1 MEAIQEA
8 EKGNLD
14 AALTLM
20 SKAIALTPKRAS
32 CFNNRA
38 QIHRFGSNIP
48 KAMEDLNQAINLG
61 EGQGRSA
68 CQAFCQ
74 RGKYLRP
81 FFTKNSHFSEKSP
94 FFSVLS
100 YKITL
105 PYLH

>member
-81 FFTKNSHFSEKSP
+81 FFTKKQPLF
-94 FFSVLS
+94 L
-100 YKITL
+100 KITFS
-105 PYLH
+105 

>member
-81 FFTKNSHFSEKSP
+81 FLQKTATFLRNHLF
-94 FFSVLS
+94 
-100 YKITL
+100 
-105 PYLH
+105 

>member
-38 QIHRFGSNIP
+38 QIHRFGSNIQ

-74 RGKYLRP
+74 RGKYLRA
-81 FFTKNSHFSEKSP
+81 FLQKRADF
-94 FFSVLS
+94 L
-100 YKITL
+100 KITL
-105 PYLH
+105 FRALSQRNAF